1 MVEVSR
7 QERRLGAAAGIAA
20 LVFIALTVA
29 VGTSSSLGID
39 ARAFTTAHDL
49 QAPWLTHAARII
61 TNFGLIAI
69 VGPAVLL
76 GAGLLARTGHRARAV
91 VLVAGAAGTWVSV
104 WITKWAVDRPRP
116 PAPLAASGRP
126 ELPVRPRRQCGRLA
140 RAGDRSRR
148 AAADT
153 PSTAHRDRT
162 RRSDHTPHRPDP
174 RLPPRPLRIR
184 CDRRLRARRRRLHHC
199 RDRRT
204 ASRHPHRV
212 MRFWR
217 ELIDSP
223 GGLWGRGSH
232 ASNHSRR
239 RTGWTTKKCSAQS
252 MRS

>member
-61 TNFGLIAI
+61 TTFGLIAI

-116 PAPLAASGRP
+116 PAPLVHTTGQSYPSGHAANA
-126 ELPVRPRRQCGRLA
+126 VAWLA
-140 RAGDRSRR
+140 LAIGLG
-148 AAADT
+148 T
-153 PSTAHRDRT
+153 LLRT
-162 RRSDHTPHRPDP
+162 RR
-174 RLPPRPLRIR
+174 
-184 CDRRLRARRRRLHHC
+184 A
-199 RDRRT
+199 RRT
-204 ASRHPHRV
+204 AIAVGGAITLLIGLTRV
-212 MRFWR
+212 Y
-217 ELIDSP
+217 L
-223 GGLWGRGSH
+223 H
-232 ASNHSRR
+232 AHYASDVIAGYALAVVVYSVAAIVVQRR
-239 RTGWTTKKCSAQS
+239 VTRIG
-252 MRS
+252 